1 MSVDEDMGVGAS
13 HGAPAVTPARPRAAR
28 PVARGLLGD
37 SDRPTRARGVVGYL
51 ALALITLPFLAPI
64 YWLVTGVFK
73 PTSEL
78 VHVPPV
84 WVPHPWVLSNLGQLF
99 ATQGGNLL
107 RYAGNTLYICVFTVV
122 ATLVASSLAAYGFSQ
137 FEFKGRDALFWTV
150 ILTLI
155 LPAWATIVPQ
165 YQLFSWLHW
174 VGSLK
179 PLTMPYLAGDPFSV
193 FLLRQY
199 MLTVPSDYF
208 EAARIDG
215 AGELR
220 IFYQIMV
227 PMVKPA
233 LVVAGVFAFI
243 NSYNSFFSPL
253 VYLTKPKDYTL
264 ALGAYQFVEVHG
276 SPDMAGIVAY
286 TALVVAPL
294 VILFLVAQRQIIRG
308 VQLTGLR

>member
-1 MSVDEDMGVGAS
+1 M
-13 HGAPAVTPARPRAAR
+13 
-28 PVARGLLGD
+28 
-37 SDRPTRARGVVGYL
+37 
-51 ALALITLPFLAPI
+51 PFLAPI

-73 PTSEL
+73 PAAEL

-84 WVPHPWVLSNLGQLF
+84 WVPHPWVLTNLVQLF
-99 ATQGGNLL
+99 STQGGNLL
-107 RYAGNTLYICVFTVV
+107 RYAENTFYISGFTVV
-122 ATLVASSLAAYGFSQ
+122 ATLASSSLAAYGFSQ

-155 LPAWATIVPQ
+155 LPSWATIVPQ

-174 VGSLK
+174 IGSLK
-179 PLTMPYLAGDPFSV
+179 PLTLPYLAGDPFTV

-199 MLTVPSDYF
+199 MRTVPSDYM

-215 AGELR
+215 AGEFR
-220 IFYQIMV
+220 IFWRIML

-243 NSYNSFFSPL
+243 NAYNNFFAPL
-253 VYLTKPKDYTL
+253 VYLTTQSSYTL

-276 SPDMAGIVAY
+276 SPDMAAIVAY

-294 VILFLVAQRQIIRG
+294 LIVFLVAQRQIIRG
-308 VQLTGLR
+308 VRLTGLK